1 MPAFADSQHGR
12 ASILVA
18 ETRETVTQ
26 LNERARADLILD
38 GAITPGHEAV
48 LHDGTSASKGDRVIT
63 RENNRHLRSKN
74 GRSWVRN
81 GDRWTVT
88 AVGEAGSITVRPE
101 GRRFGGSLVLPA
113 AYVAAQVEL
122 G

>member
-1 MPAFADSQHGR
+1 M
-12 ASILVA
+12 
-18 ETRETVTQ
+18 TQ

-38 GAITPGHEAV
+38 GAITPGREV
-48 LHDGTSASKGDRVIT
+48 TLHDGLSASKGDRVIT
-63 RENNRHLRSKN
+63 RENDRRLRSKN

-88 AVGEAGSITVRPE
+88 AVSEDGSITVRPE
-101 GRRFGGSLVLPA
+101 GRRFGGTLVLRA
-113 AYVAAQVEL
+113 AYVAEQVEL